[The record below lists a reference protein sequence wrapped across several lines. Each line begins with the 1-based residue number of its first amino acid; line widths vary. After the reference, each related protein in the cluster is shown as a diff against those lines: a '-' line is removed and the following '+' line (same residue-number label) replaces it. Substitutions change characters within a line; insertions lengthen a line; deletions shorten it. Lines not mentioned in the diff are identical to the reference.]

1 MLLNMI
7 LSQKYRIDEGDNLS
21 DYQSTFS
28 FYIPA
33 DAEQIPVGV
42 VGDIKLTDHRP
53 DREVPVK
60 IYYPDA
66 DRTFPVII
74 FSHGTGG
81 SQESFAHLSRF
92 WSSYGYVCIHPTHLG
107 SDIGALKK
115 YGFLELM
122 EISRTANLLQDRP
135 QDISYIIDSLEE
147 LEQLVPQ
154 LTGKMERGAI
164 GVSGHS
170 AGAYTT
176 MLLAGASAT
185 MRSGEKVNLRDSR
198 VRSFL
203 AISPQGTTPPGFDK
217 YLWGLEQDSW
227 DKISAPMMTVSGSKD
242 KGWEGRPPSWKVE
255 AFNNMPPGDKYH
267 LFIQGAGHFA
277 YDDSDDLAINNDK
290 IKTGANQIAMARKAK
305 WLERKKQIHFYL
317 QRTSIAFWDAYLKSK
332 EVAKEYLMSDEMKA
346 SSDGAAEIY
355 FK

>member
-1 MLLNMI
+1 MLQNMI
-7 LSQKYRIDEGDNLS
+7 LSQKYRIDEGSNLS
-21 DYQSTFS
+21 DYQSTFC
-28 FYIPA
+28 FYLPSE
-33 DAEQIPVGV
+33 AEQTPVGV
-42 VGDIKLTDHRP
+42 VGDIQLTDHRR

-66 DRTFPVII
+66 DGRFPVII

-92 WSSYGYVCIHPTHLG
+92 WSSYGYVSIHPTHLG
-107 SDIGALKK
+107 SDIGALNK

-122 EISRTANLLQDRP
+122 EISRTTSLLQDRP
-135 QDISYIIDSLEE
+135 QDISYIIDSLAA

-185 MRSGEKVNLRDSR
+185 MPSGEKVNLRDRR

-227 DKISAPMMTVSGSKD
+227 SEIAAPMMTVSGSKD

-255 AFNNMPPGDKYH
+255 AFDNMPPGDKYH
-267 LFIQGAGHFA
+267 LLIQGAGHFA
-277 YDDSDDLAINNDK
+277 YDNSDALAINNDK
-290 IKTGANQIAMARKAK
+290 IKTGANKIALARKKK
-305 WLERKKQIHFYL
+305 WLERKRQIQLYL
-317 QRTSIAFWDAYLKSK
+317 QRTSIAFWDAHLKSK
-332 EVAKEYLMSDEMKA
+332 ELAKEYLMSDGMKA

>member
-1 MLLNMI
+1 M
-7 LSQKYRIDEGDNLS
+7 S
-21 DYQSTFS
+21 DYESTCS
-28 FYIPA
+28 FYLPSE
-33 DAEQIPVGV
+33 AEQTPVGV
-42 VGDIKLTDHRP
+42 VADIKLTDHRR

-66 DRTFPVII
+66 DGTFPVIL

-81 SQESFAHLSRF
+81 SQETFAHLSRF

-107 SDIGALKK
+107 SDTGALKTH
-115 YGFLELM
+115 GFLDLM
-122 EISRTANLLQDRP
+122 EITRTPKVLQDRP
-135 QDISYIIDSLEE
+135 QDISYIIDSLDE

-164 GVSGHS
+164 GVGGHS

-185 MRSGEKVNLRDSR
+185 MPSGEKVNLRDSR

-217 YLWGLEQDSW
+217 YLWGLDGDSW
-227 DKISAPMMTVSGSKD
+227 SKIAAPMMTVSGSKD

-255 AFNNMPPGDKYH
+255 AFNNMPRGDKYH
-267 LFIQGAGHFA
+267 LLIQGAGHFA
-277 YDDSDDLAINNDK
+277 YDNSDALGINNER
-290 IKTGANQIAMARKAK
+290 IKTGANQIALARKKK
-305 WLERKKQIHFYL
+305 WLERKKQIHLYL
-317 QRTSIAFWDAYLKSK
+317 QRTSIAFWDAHLKSK
-332 EVAKEYLMSDEMKA
+332 ELAKKYLMSDGMKT